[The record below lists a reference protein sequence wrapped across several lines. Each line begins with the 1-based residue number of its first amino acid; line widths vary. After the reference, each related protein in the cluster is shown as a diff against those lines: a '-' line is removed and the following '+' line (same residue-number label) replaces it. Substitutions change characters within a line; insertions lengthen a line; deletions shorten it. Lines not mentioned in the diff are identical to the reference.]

1 MKRGLHC
8 HGFIAYQYSYISSI
22 MSLLFL
28 HHKAGGMAGSQ
39 APLNKQ
45 RPVPGAGDIGTG
57 EVTLLDSLSR
67 TLTCQE
73 LQPA

>member
-1 MKRGLHC
+1 
-8 HGFIAYQYSYISSI
+8 